1 MSPPSE
7 PPVPQW
13 PSRKIIQ
20 QLEKHGWKKKKG
32 GGKGSHTKMVK
43 PGRADPI
50 IIKHS
55 SQIATWIVRDYLK
68 VAGLS
73 VTEFLNPSAAGKK

>member
-1 MSPPSE
+1 
-7 PPVPQW
+7 
-13 PSRKIIQ
+13 
-20 QLEKHGWKKKKG
+20 
-32 GGKGSHTKMVK
+32 MVK
-43 PGRADPI
+43 PGRTDPV

-55 SQIATWIVRDYLK
+55 NQIATWIVKDYLK

>member
-1 MSPPSE
+1 MSPPSD

-13 PSRKIIQ
+13 PSRKIIKQ
-20 QLEKHGWKKKKG
+20 FEKHGWKKKKG

-50 IIKHS
+50 IKHS
-55 SQIATWIVRDYLK
+55 SQIATWIVKDHLK

-73 VTEFLNPSAAGKK
+73 ITEFLNPPAAGTK